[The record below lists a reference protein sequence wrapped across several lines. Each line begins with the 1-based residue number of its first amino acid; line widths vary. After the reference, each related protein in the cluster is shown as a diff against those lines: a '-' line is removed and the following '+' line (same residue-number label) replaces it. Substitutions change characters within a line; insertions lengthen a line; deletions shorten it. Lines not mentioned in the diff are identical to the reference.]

1 MDEQWCSNNE
11 DYSETPATKLLEHL
25 SCLKYELLERTYPS
39 ARIPLPPETQDLFD
53 EVANTLKLPEEW
65 DLNPIPRIN
74 LDDRNLM
81 DRVRFNGKGVE
92 IELGPVG
99 AVAAVLGMLLAGAAG
114 GGDSERIHEAE
125 REAEE
130 ARRAQ
135 EQQRLACEEAKREAE
150 EARRAQEQQRLARE
164 EAERE
169 AEEARRVQEQERLA
183 QEEAERKEKLERS
196 LREL

>member
-1 MDEQWCSNNE
+1 MRPLLMDKQWCSKDE
-11 DYSETPATKLLEHL
+11 DHSEKPTTELPEHF
-25 SCLKYELLERTYPS
+25 SRLKYEHWERTCPS
-39 ARIPLPPETQDLFD
+39 FGLHLPRETRDLLH
-53 EVANTLKLPEEW
+53 EAANTLEVKPREER

-81 DRVRFNGKGVE
+81 DRVKFNGKGVE
-92 IELGPVG
+92 ISLGTAG
-99 AVAAVLGMLLAGAAG
+99 AVAAVLGMLLVGVAG
-114 GGDSERIHEAE
+114 GGDSERI
-125 REAEE
+125 REAE
-130 ARRAQ
+130 
-135 EQQRLACEEAKREAE
+135 REAE

-183 QEEAERKEKLERS
+183 REEAERKEKLERS